1 MSSDLEKFIRKNRGD
16 FDDADPSGKVWKN
29 IERVLPVM
37 KPARLND
44 FRHSGREAKRF
55 TIRDIYRWSAAA
67 AIFFIALTSVYF
79 LFIRKQAGNEPEKI
93 STVKKETGEHSSRFD
108 NVNSISIEYAAEFK
122 EAEQAV
128 EIRQRELRAA
138 IANDPELYR
147 KFQQDLN
154 TLDSSYRLLREQ
166 ASQTMNGDVIIK
178 AMIQNLQL
186 QAELLGTQLMIIR
199 EFKTTKASTNEK
211 NI

>member
-16 FDDADPSGKVWKN
+16 FDEADPSDKVWKN
-29 IERVLPVM
+29 IERSLPVQ
-37 KPARLND
+37 K
-44 FRHSGREAKRF
+44 EAKRF
-55 TIRDIYRWSAAA
+55 TIRDIYKWSAAA

-79 LFIRKQAGNEPEKI
+79 LFIRKLTTSDKDEIP
-93 STVKKETGEHSSRFD
+93 TVKTDQPTNPSRLD
-108 NVNSISIEYAAEFK
+108 NFNSISIEYAAEFK
-122 EAEQAV
+122 EAEQVV
-128 EIRQRELRAA
+128 EVRQKELRAA
-138 IANDPELYR
+138 IANHPELYR

-166 ASQTMNGDVIIK
+166 ASQSINGDVIIK

-186 QAELLGTQLMIIR
+186 QSELLGRQLMIIH
-199 EFKTTKASTNEK
+199 EFKTTKTSTNEK

>member
-16 FDDADPSGKVWKN
+16 FDGADPSNKVWKD
-29 IERVLPVM
+29 IERSLPV
-37 KPARLND
+37 KK
-44 FRHSGREAKRF
+44 EAKHF
-55 TIRDIYRWSAAA
+55 TIRDIYKWSAAA

-79 LFIRKQAGNEPEKI
+79 LFIRKLPNSDPNVI
-93 STVKKETGEHSSRFD
+93 PTVKTEQPANPSRLD
-108 NVNSISIEYAAEFK
+108 NFNSISIEYATQFK

-128 EIRQRELRAA
+128 EDRQKQLRAA
-138 IANDPELYR
+138 IANDPALYR
-147 KFQQDLN
+147 KFQQDLT

-166 ASQTMNGDVIIK
+166 ASQSINGDVIIK

-186 QAELLGTQLMIIR
+186 QSELLSRQLMIIH
-199 EFKTTKASTNEK
+199 EYKTTKTSTNEK

>member
-16 FDDADPSGKVWKN
+16 FDDADPSDKVWKN
-29 IERVLPVM
+29 IERSLPKK

-44 FRHSGREAKRF
+44 FSHSGGEANRF
-55 TIRDIYRWSAAA
+55 TIRDIYKWSAAA
-67 AIFFIALTSVYF
+67 AIFFIVLTSVYF
-79 LFIRKQAGNEPEKI
+79 LFIRKPVSSDSEKP
-93 STVKKETGEHSSRFD
+93 STVKTGTGESSSRLD
-108 NVNSISIEYAAEFK
+108 NFNSTAIEYAAEFK

-128 EIRQRELRAA
+128 EVRQKELRVA

-154 TLDSSYRLLREQ
+154 TLDSSYRFLREQ

-186 QAELLGTQLMIIR
+186 QSELLGRQLMIIR
-199 EFKTTKASTNEK
+199 EFKTTKTSTNEK

>member
-16 FDDADPSGKVWKN
+16 FDDADPSNKVWKN
-29 IERVLPVM
+29 IEQSLPV
-37 KPARLND
+37 KK
-44 FRHSGREAKRF
+44 EAKRF
-55 TIRDIYRWSAAA
+55 TIRDIYKWSAAA

-79 LFIRKQAGNEPEKI
+79 LFIRKLPKNDSDEIP
-93 STVKKETGEHSSRFD
+93 TVKTNQPTNPSRLD
-108 NVNSISIEYAAEFK
+108 NFNSISMEYATQFK

-128 EIRQRELRAA
+128 EDRQKQLRAA
-138 IANDPELYR
+138 IANDPALYR
-147 KFQQDLN
+147 KFQQDLT

-166 ASQTMNGDVIIK
+166 ASQSINGDVIIK

-186 QAELLGTQLMIIR
+186 QSELLGRQLMIIH
-199 EFKTTKASTNEK
+199 EFKTTKTSTNEK

>member
-1 MSSDLEKFIRKNRGD
+1 MSSDLEKFIRKNRDD

-29 IERVLPVM
+29 IERSLPV
-37 KPARLND
+37 KKEEK
-44 FRHSGREAKRF
+44 HF
-55 TIRDIYRWSAAA
+55 TIRDVYKWSAAA

-79 LFIRKQAGNEPEKI
+79 LFIRKYPNSNRGEIPAVKVKEEK
-93 STVKKETGEHSSRFD
+93 SPSRLD
-108 NVNSISIEYAAEFK
+108 NFNSIAIEYTAEFK

-128 EIRQRELRAA
+128 ENRQKELRAA

-166 ASQTMNGDVIIK
+166 ASQSVNGDVIIK

-186 QAELLGTQLMIIR
+186 QSELLGRQLMIIH
-199 EFKTTKASTNEK
+199 EFKTTKTSTNEK
-211 NI
+211 SI